1 MYRSM
6 AELATH
12 CRRVRPQWVTVT
24 VALLR
29 NGLTNRSLHIA
40 GRGRSQSFDGFIA
53 GWI

>member
-6 AELATH
+6 AELAIH
-12 CRRVRPQWVTVT
+12 CRRVRLQWVTVT

-40 GRGRSQSFDGFIA
+40 ERGNGQSFDGFIA
-53 GWI
+53 RWN

>member
-29 NGLTNRSLHIA
+29 NGLTIYRCTSPEGGTVNRSMV
-40 GRGRSQSFDGFIA
+40 S
-53 GWI
+53 